1 MSILDRL
8 LANITPE
15 DMAQTDRRMGIP
27 LLIDQ
32 VMKSKGISH
41 REFAKKIGKKTADIP
56 LLLSGHHNFTVEEL
70 TKIEFVLETKLFF
83 SKELD
88 WTPHVVEKIK
98 YDDTPITLL
107 AAAEP

>member
-1 MSILDRL
+1 MNIIDKILAR
-8 LANITPE
+8 IPPE
-15 DMAQTDRRMGIP
+15 KMAQTERRMVIVA
-27 LLIDQ
+27 LIADAI
-32 VMKSKGISH
+32 KAKGLSKH
-41 REFAKKIGKKTADIP
+41 EFAKKIGKKTADIP

-88 WTPHVVEKIK
+88 WTPHAVEKIK